1 MQQRERASER
11 AREWEAVIV
20 VAAVAAAAC
29 GMPEN
34 PNQNQLSPAAPLP
47 TSPPAPIR
55 LLTLFVG
62 QCKSFSFCFA
72 CLLRFSFSRATTLC
86 YKLCE
91 NPFRY
96 ISLCPA
102 YPPPIVN
109 SVFFSAVASR
119 LSRLF
124 FTVLLQLL
132 LLPSA
137 SFIHRKRSAK
147 QSIARRQQQQTAG
160 RAEILARFLFVSPK
174 RAAKKSTKYETQSQ
188 IKRNQISN
196 SCGHQQISK

>member
-102 YPPPIVN
+102 YPPPSLIRFF
-109 SVFFSAVASR
+109 SLLSRHASHVFF
-119 LSRLF
+119 LLF
-124 FTVLLQLL
+124 CCSCCFCPAPL
-132 LLPSA
+132 
-137 SFIHRKRSAK
+137 SFIENGQ
-147 QSIARRQQQQTAG
+147 QSKA
-160 RAEILARFLFVSPK
+160 
-174 RAAKKSTKYETQSQ
+174 
-188 IKRNQISN
+188 
-196 SCGHQQISK
+196 